1 MFKKYAF
8 VISCL
13 IIIFSWSNISNIS
26 NISKFFDKNENIC
39 FFVQDVYL
47 GVLGR
52 PADPEG
58 LKLHCDILKSNKIK
72 KHELI
77 ESFIN
82 SKEFKEKR
90 SEI

>member
-13 IIIFSWSNISNIS
+13 IIIFSWSNLSNL
-26 NISKFFDKNENIC
+26 SKFFDKNENFC

-58 LKLHCDILKSNKIK
+58 LKFHCDLLKSNKIK

-77 ESFIN
+77 ESFIK
-82 SKEFKEKR
+82 SKEFKQKKE
-90 SEI
+90 